1 MNKKILFL
9 IPSLRYNDGIACAIM
24 NYYMSLIE
32 RGWIVDFMLVEEGEN
47 AWNQQISGRGK
58 IYRLPNVNKYNPVI
72 KKNYRNYYKKR
83 RLQYCTCKY
92 SGSCCI
98 NDTYSR
104 SKK

>member
-32 RGWIVDFMLVEEGEN
+32 SGWIVDFMLVEEGEN

-72 KKNYRNYYKKR
+72 KRTIETII